1 MPGCERNCST
11 TTLGLRLCESQ
22 LFTITAAPNEVIFT
36 EVAAE
41 NARMALMLDGLGAVP
56 SKPQE
61 SPFCEVDGLNE
72 EGASEKNEI
81 IEWD

>member
-1 MPGCERNCST
+1 MPGCERNCSK
-11 TTLGLRLCESQ
+11 TTLGLRPCESQ

>member
-11 TTLGLRLCESQ
+11 TTLGLRPCESQ

>member
-1 MPGCERNCST
+1 MP
-11 TTLGLRLCESQ
+11 CESQ